1 MYCWDSFKT
10 EKKEL
15 NRTEELELD
24 KFDVEDCFIDQVL
37 QVQVGL

>member
-1 MYCWDSFKT
+1 M
-10 EKKEL
+10 
-15 NRTEELELD
+15 NRTAELELD